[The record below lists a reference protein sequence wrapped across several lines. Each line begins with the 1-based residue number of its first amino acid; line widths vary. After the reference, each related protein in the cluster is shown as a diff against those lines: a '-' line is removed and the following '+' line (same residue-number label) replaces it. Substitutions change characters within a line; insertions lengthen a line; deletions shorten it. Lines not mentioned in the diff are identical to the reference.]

1 MMYEYICENCGYE
14 KVFITDYPQ
23 PKASSVKCPVRGCAH
38 KRMMCK
44 NSQLPLPK
52 GRGFPE
58 EVESL
63 YLKNKK
69 LKLDN

>member
-1 MMYEYICENCGYE
+1 
-14 KVFITDYPQ
+14 
-23 PKASSVKCPVRGCAH
+23 VRI
-38 KRMMCK
+38 
-44 NSQLPLPK
+44 K
-52 GRGFPE
+52 GGGFPE